1 MIKITISCFGVFR
14 NLGDSFEVE
23 VASLAVADIR
33 LAVNGFLVS
42 RERADLCVVLKR
54 SVFADGDELL
64 NDNMALEGTAVSL
77 LPPIAGG

>member
-1 MIKITISCFGVFR
+1 MSKVTISCLGIFR
-14 NLGDSFEVE
+14 DLGDSFEVE

-33 LAVNGFLVS
+33 IAVDGFLVS
-42 RERADLCVVLKR
+42 RKRPDLCVVLKR

-64 NDNMALEGTAVSL
+64 NDSMTAEGTAVSL

>member
-1 MIKITISCFGVFR
+1 MIKITISCLGVFR

-33 LAVNGFLVS
+33 RAVNRFLVS

-54 SVFADGDELL
+54 SVFAVGDELL
-64 NDNMALEGTAVSL
+64 NDNMVVEGTAVSL